1 MNLLMKGAA
10 LAPPFSCTTKYSSDV
25 YSPRPPDIRVRLLP
39 TKPPVHFTT
48 EQPGRDN
55 KELFIRENGL
65 NKYTKLLDFLECE
78 VTRNTYREI
87 VALLSSRRIRK
98 FVYDGERYLMLRE
111 SINMPVRI
119 FEKSALEK
127 GLKEHQAKFDI
138 PAEDLLSLIA
148 RYQI

>member
-1 MNLLMKGAA
+1 MNNG
-10 LAPPFSCTTKYSSDV
+10 F
-25 YSPRPPDIRVRLLP
+25 
-39 TKPPVHFTT
+39 
-48 EQPGRDN
+48 N

-87 VALLSSRRIRK
+87 VALLSSRHIRK

-111 SINMPVRI
+111 SVNMPVRI

-127 GLKEHQAKFDI
+127 RRKRTSSQIRHLGRSSPEPDRQISNLNR
-138 PAEDLLSLIA
+138 LLSIIA
-148 RYQI
+148 Q

>member
-55 KELFIRENGL
+55 MGLPFSSLPTVTITRKGFFRLRFFILLICPNPFGSRFLLLFLLLGFRAGAPSCNGYPQCGHD
-65 NKYTKLLDFLECE
+65 K
-78 VTRNTYREI
+78 
-87 VALLSSRRIRK
+87 A
-98 FVYDGERYLMLRE
+98 
-111 SINMPVRI
+111 
-119 FEKSALEK
+119 
-127 GLKEHQAKFDI
+127 
-138 PAEDLLSLIA
+138 LSLTCSSHSWHFMSIIFTF
-148 RYQI
+148 YFS

>member
-1 MNLLMKGAA
+1 MNNG
-10 LAPPFSCTTKYSSDV
+10 F
-25 YSPRPPDIRVRLLP
+25 
-39 TKPPVHFTT
+39 
-48 EQPGRDN
+48 N

-87 VALLSSRRIRK
+87 VPVKGRKQIVALLSSRHIRK

-111 SINMPVRI
+111 SVNMPVRI

-138 PAEDLLSLIA
+138 PAEALLSLIA

>member
-1 MNLLMKGAA
+1 MNNG
-10 LAPPFSCTTKYSSDV
+10 F
-25 YSPRPPDIRVRLLP
+25 
-39 TKPPVHFTT
+39 
-48 EQPGRDN
+48 N

-111 SINMPVRI
+111 SINMPVHI
-119 FEKSALEK
+119 FEKIRFGK
-127 GLKEHQAKFDI
+127 RLKRTSSQIRHPGRRSPEPDCQISSFRRCKNKNACIQFT
-138 PAEDLLSLIA
+138 LLSKQFTIRILSCFIKRA
-148 RYQI
+148 

>member
-1 MNLLMKGAA
+1 MQHLLWPQGHNLGAIPKTKHVKNGIEESMNNG
-10 LAPPFSCTTKYSSDV
+10 F
-25 YSPRPPDIRVRLLP
+25 
-39 TKPPVHFTT
+39 
-48 EQPGRDN
+48 N

-111 SINMPVRI
+111 SVNMPVRI

-138 PAEDLLSLIA
+138 PAEALLSLIA